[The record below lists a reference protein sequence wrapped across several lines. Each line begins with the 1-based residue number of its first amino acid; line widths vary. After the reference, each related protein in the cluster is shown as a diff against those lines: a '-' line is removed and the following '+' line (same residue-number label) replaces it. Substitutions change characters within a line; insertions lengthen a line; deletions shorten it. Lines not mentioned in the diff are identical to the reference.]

1 MYLGVPVKPG
11 ETVRQRVAVGELADG
26 SAVSLPVVTISGAK
40 DGPTL
45 YLQAGIHGDEQ
56 TGIAICREA
65 LRGIDPAALAGTV
78 VAVPVANVP
87 AYLTRTRGFLHEER
101 WLIDINRIFPGN
113 PAGLMTERIANVLF
127 EEFAKHADFTI

>member
-11 ETVRQRVAVGELADG
+11 ETIHQRVPIGEFADG
-26 SAVSLPVVTISGAK
+26 GTVALPVVTISGRK

-65 LRGIDPAALAGTV
+65 LQGIAPDELAGTV
-78 VAVPVANVP
+78 VAIPVANVP
-87 AYLTRTRGFLHEER
+87 SYLTRTRGFLHEER
-101 WLIDINRIFPGN
+101 WL
-113 PAGLMTERIANVLF
+113 
-127 EEFAKHADFTI
+127 